1 MTEESSGKQIEYQ
14 RKPIEGKNRK
24 LAKSTHQKLIDQA
37 ERDPLT
43 RLLNRRG
50 LASRSNAAIAHADR
64 SSENLAFFITDLDNF
79 KTGVNDAYGH
89 PTGDA
94 VIRYTSE
101 CVEGSLR
108 LTDSV
113 ARIGGDELAGII
125 VNPDQN
131 YLGEIEKR
139 IKEKF
144 LSNSDRLRE
153 LLPNPAQVDEIM
165 TKIGISIGITSIQDG
180 DSYSDMYQR
189 ADSELTKV
197 KIEKGTKR

>member
-37 ERDPLT
+37 ERDTLT

-50 LASRSNAAIAHADR
+50 LASRANAAIAHADR